1 MERTNSVTKDIS
13 DAEKYEAYLVYHR
26 KSYDKHRD
34 KILAIKREK
43 YVPTGRSV
51 GRPRKERVV
60 KSVEL
65 PQDPMEI
72 PSISSISC

>member
-1 MERTNSVTKDIS
+1 MDRTNSVTTEIS
-13 DAEKYEAYLVYHR
+13 DAEKYEASLVYHR

-34 KILAIKREK
+34 SILAKKREK

-65 PQDPMEI
+65 PQGPIEN
-72 PSISSISC
+72 PSISC

>member
-1 MERTNSVTKDIS
+1 MERTTSVTKEIS

-34 KILAIKREK
+34 KILAIKKEK

-60 KSVEL
+60 NISNLQKNT
-65 PQDPMEI
+65 METT
-72 PSISSISC
+72 PISS

>member
-1 MERTNSVTKDIS
+1 MERTNSVTKDIL
-13 DAEKYEAYLVYHR
+13 DAEKYETYLVYHR

-43 YVPTGRSV
+43 YVPTGKPV

-72 PSISSISC
+72 SSISSISC

>member
-1 MERTNSVTKDIS
+1 MERLTSVTKDIS

-51 GRPRKERVV
+51 GRPRKEHVV
-60 KSVEL
+60 NNSNLQENT
-65 PQDPMEI
+65 MEAT
-72 PSISSISC
+72 SISS

>member
-13 DAEKYEAYLVYHR
+13 DAGKYEAYLVNHR
-26 KSYDKHRD
+26 KSYDKHCD

-43 YVPTGRSV
+43 YVPTGKPV

-60 KSVEL
+60 NISNL
-65 PQDPMEI
+65 PQDTMEAT
-72 PSISSISC
+72 SISS